1 MNKEKMKK
9 VAKGVAF
16 KSLTAAMHILIGLFE
31 LVDDMNFLRSH
42 QSLCMGM
49 SIEDAREY
57 LAESEEYHRTYRR
70 AFNRLKKKGWIE
82 AKEVGRLVVET
93 LTESGEIAAIEA
105 MLKHRSPSL
114 AAGEYCMVIFDIPE
128 AAHAARDQFR
138 YMLKRIGFVYHQRS
152 VWCIQKEVSAG
163 IKRIVNI
170 LKIDKWV
177 RVYKSHA
184 N

>member
-1 MNKEKMKK
+1 MNKEKIKIAAK
-9 VAKGVAF
+9 SAAVA
-16 KSLTAAMHILIGLFE
+16 SLSAVGHILIGLFE

-57 LAESEEYHRTYRR
+57 MAECEEYHRTYRR
-70 AFNRLKKKGWIE
+70 AFDRLKNKGWIE
-82 AKEVGRLVVET
+82 AKEIGRLVVET

-105 MLKHRSPSL
+105 MLKHRSPLLST
-114 AAGEYCMVIFDIPE
+114 GEYCMVVFDIPE

-138 YMLKRIGFVYHQRS
+138 NMLKRIGFVYHQRS
-152 VWCIQKEVSAG
+152 VWCARKEMSSG
-163 IKRIVNI
+163 IRRIVNI
-170 LKIDKWV
+170 LKIEKWV
-177 RVYKSHA
+177 RIYKSYE

>member
-1 MNKEKMKK
+1 MNKEKIKK
-9 VAKGVAF
+9 IAKKAAVV
-16 KSLTAAMHILIGLFE
+16 SLTAAARILIGMFE

-42 QSLCMGM
+42 QSLCTGM

-57 LAESEEYHRTYRR
+57 LAECEEYHRTYRH

-82 AKEVGRLVVET
+82 SKEIGRLVVET

-105 MLKHRSPSL
+105 VLKSRSPML
-114 AAGEYCMVIFDIPE
+114 RAGEYCMVVFDVPE

-138 YMLKRIGFVYHQRS
+138 NMLKRIGFVYHQRS

-163 IKRIVNI
+163 IKRIVDI
-170 LKIDKWV
+170 LKINKWV
-177 RVYKSHA
+177 RIYKSYE

>member
-1 MNKEKMKK
+1 MNKEKVKK
-9 VAKGVAF
+9 VAKAVAV
-16 KSLTAAMHILIGLFE
+16 KSLSAAGHLLIGLFD

-42 QSLCMGM
+42 QSLCVGM

-57 LAESEEYHRTYRR
+57 LAESEEYRRTYRR
-70 AFNRLKKKGWIE
+70 TFNRLKKKGWIE
-82 AKEVGRLVVET
+82 SKEIGRLVVET

-105 MLKHRSPSL
+105 VLKSRSPL
-114 AAGEYCMVIFDIPE
+114 LNAGEYCMVVFDIPE

-138 YMLKRIGFVYHQRS
+138 NMLKRIGFVYHQRS

-163 IKRIVNI
+163 IKRIVGI
-170 LKIDKWV
+170 LKIEKWV
-177 RVYKSHA
+177 RIYKSYE